1 MKKIGKFAVSICLC
15 MVLLTGCGGAKV
27 PDVVDKPAVSVG
39 GEGGVTVWQTG
50 EFGETYYNVAE
61 LAAMAEQEAA
71 DYNAEKG
78 KEAAV
83 TVEKV
88 EALAGGSVVVAY
100 RFDGWESCSDY
111 TGETFFFGT
120 VQQAGMNGFD
130 TGNAAMKS
138 VKDGSQQAA
147 WDADKKVLITDM
159 KADIYCPGRV
169 ESISEGASVN
179 EDGSIKPSGEDGLV
193 YILLK

>member
-39 GEGGVTVWQTG
+39 GEGEVTVWQTG
-50 EFGETYYNVAE
+50 EFGEMYYNVAE

-88 EALAGGSVVVAY
+88 EALAGG
-100 RFDGWESCSDY
+100 GWFAQNHIADLIGLGCKFVFL
-111 TGETFFFGT
+111 GEVKKIFANFLLFF
-120 VQQAGMNGFD
+120 
-130 TGNAAMKS
+130 
-138 VKDGSQQAA
+138 
-147 WDADKKVLITDM
+147 
-159 KADIYCPGRV
+159 
-169 ESISEGASVN
+169 
-179 EDGSIKPSGEDGLV
+179 
-193 YILLK
+193 

>member
-1 MKKIGKFAVSICLC
+1 MKKVGTFAVSICLC

-27 PDVVDKPAVSVG
+27 PDVVDNPAVSVG
-39 GEGGVTVWQTG
+39 GEGEVTVWQTG
-50 EFGETYYNVAE
+50 EFGEAYYDVAE

-71 DYNAEKG
+71 EYNAEKG

-83 TVEKV
+83 TVEKAEV
-88 EALAGGSVVVAY
+88 LADGKVVVAY
-100 RFDGWESCSDY
+100 RFDGWESCADY

-120 VQQAGMNGFD
+120 VKQAEISGFD
-130 TGNAAMKS
+130 TGNTAMKS
-138 VKDGSQQAA
+138 VKDGSQQAV
-147 WDADKKVLITDM
+147 WDTDKKVLITDM

-169 ESISEGASVN
+169 EYISEGASVN
-179 EDGSIKPSGEDGLV
+179 EDGSIKPSEEDEFL

>member
-71 DYNAEKG
+71 DYNAEKRKG
-78 KEAAV
+78 S
-83 TVEKV
+83 
-88 EALAGGSVVVAY
+88 GGD
-100 RFDGWESCSDY
+100 R
-111 TGETFFFGT
+111 
-120 VQQAGMNGFD
+120 
-130 TGNAAMKS
+130 
-138 VKDGSQQAA
+138 
-147 WDADKKVLITDM
+147 
-159 KADIYCPGRV
+159 
-169 ESISEGASVN
+169 
-179 EDGSIKPSGEDGLV
+179 
-193 YILLK
+193 